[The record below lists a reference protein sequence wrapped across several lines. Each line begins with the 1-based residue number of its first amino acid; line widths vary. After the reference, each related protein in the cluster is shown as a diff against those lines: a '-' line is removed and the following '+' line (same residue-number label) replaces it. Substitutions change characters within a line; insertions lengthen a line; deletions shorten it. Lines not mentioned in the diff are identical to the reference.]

1 MSSEDLFV
9 VNRENAATINE
20 QMSCLILSLC
30 RKSVVTC
37 MMISWVTN
45 L

>member
-9 VNRENAATINE
+9 VNGENAATINE